1 MKLSAGLNLL
11 TSRNIEKKIS
21 KKITL
26 ANTSDR
32 VIDKKAQQKAQG
44 ISNDPI
50 YFQNGNTTPFN
61 PDIRFRTDFAYSPL
75 TGINYRNDLL
85 LFAEN
90 EEIKKCV
97 QIVADETV
105 IVDTEVNKYP
115 VYPQLSQTTIDK
127 DKRKT
132 ADAIQDYLDTVFYPK
147 LYNWYQFKDEG
158 IIELVKEF
166 LITGKLAYEIIY
178 DSLKSPKNIIGI
190 QPIDPSTLQKVK
202 ANDTVYYIQR
212 TVNGMGMGGVQDQGA
227 FAASE
232 RVLQENQ
239 VILVEWNQYD
249 YGFVSYV
256 DELRRA
262 FNIMRSMQT
271 SKILWFAAKSQVR
284 MHIKLAM
291 GDVSRPEAIQKLTE
305 SKNQYINQFSFDD
318 DGVVKFNNS
327 PNNSGYREFF
337 TAETAQSG
345 APEIEEINSNGPDL
359 TETDSLSFW
368 AKQFY
373 AQTRIPYD
381 RIDPNASESWGFT
394 DVANLRKIE
403 INFGKFIN
411 SIRKMLN
418 PLFIKPIIIQ
428 LTLQE
433 VEIGIDLNLLDAI
446 KIEWTSFNQYDKL
459 AELETLNKKVE
470 LAQNLSTFGEYTDA
484 AGNIR
489 KAVPLSWIT
498 KTFLDFTKEQLDSM
512 ENERVRENLML
523 GYNADGSIP
532 AELDSEGLDEEG
544 GMEENE
550 PMDNKDDEIEEHLEE
565 ENNDTSSVIVEM
577 VKSGRIDS
585 EALKELIDSGELSE
599 EEIDALKKEGFYPE
613 ETAEDIQAAD
623 DSEY

>member
-1 MKLSAGLNLL
+1 MKLSSGLGML
-11 TSRNIEKKIS
+11 SARNMEKKIS

-32 VIDKKAQQKAQG
+32 IIDKKAQRKAQG
-44 ISNDPI
+44 VSNDPI
-50 YFQNGNTTPFN
+50 YFQNGNIQNPFN
-61 PDIRFRTDFAYSPL
+61 PDIRFRTDFALSPL

-85 LFAEN
+85 MFAEN

-105 IVDTEVNKYP
+105 IIDTEVNKYP

-158 IIELVKEF
+158 IVNIVKEF

-178 DSLKSPKNIIGI
+178 DSLTKPKDIIGI
-190 QPIDPSTLQKVK
+190 QPLDPSTLQKYKV
-202 ANDTVYYIQR
+202 NDTIYYVQR
-212 TVNGMGMGGVQDQGA
+212 TINTMAGLESG
-227 FAASE
+227 ASE
-232 RVLQENQ
+232 RILQENQ
-239 VILVEWNQYD
+239 VVLLEWNPYD

-291 GDVSRPEAIQKLTE
+291 GDVTRPEAIQKLTE

-345 APEIEEINSNGPDL
+345 SPEIEEINSNGPDL

-381 RIDPNASESWGFT
+381 RIDPNASETWGFT

-403 INFGKFIN
+403 VNFGKFIN

-418 PLFIKPIIIQ
+418 PMFMKPIIIQ
-428 LTLQE
+428 LTLKE
-433 VEIGIDLNLLDAI
+433 VEIGIDLNLIDSI

-459 AELETLNKKVE
+459 AELEVLNKKVE
-470 LAQNLSTFGEYTDA
+470 LAQNLSSFGEYTDA

-489 KAVPLSWIT
+489 KAIPLLWIT
-498 KTFLDFTKEQLDSM
+498 KTFLDLTKEQLDSM
-512 ENERVRENLML
+512 ESERVKENLML
-523 GYNADGSIP
+523 GYNADGTP
-532 AELDSEGLDEEG
+532 KEGM
-544 GMEENE
+544 GMEEGDWDLDDDSEIKDE
-550 PMDNKDDEIEEHLEE
+550 P
-565 ENNDTSSVIVEM
+565 SSEGVVEM
-577 VKSGRIDS
+577 VQNGEIS
-585 EALKELIDSGELSE
+585 KEDLQTLIDNGELSD
-599 EEIDALKKEGFYPE
+599 EEIQQLKDAGLYPE
-613 ETAEDIQAAD
+613 ESSEDISNFD
-623 DSEY
+623 DSNF